1 MDPSV
6 WKRDASKVNAALVK
20 QLDGSV
26 LTTRPIKIYVPER
39 YTEKGLAEIGSETF
53 IVGIYAIVVDD
64 KYYAV
69 SKINAT
75 MRIKPTTISTVKF
88 DGTSYLEF
96 YFEPGS
102 VVIATTS
109 LIKSDTLV
117 YHIFNYF
124 ISNGAVPWF
133 LEYEDVATLFESA
146 ERHAG
151 VRLTK
156 SHSILEM
163 FAAAITR
170 DPQQRTKY
178 YRHTLE
184 DTNVKPDKP
193 VTFIALRNI
202 SLGATNTTAR
212 LQGSYWSDGMTSALA
227 NPSTRTERIEQLLRS

>member
-6 WKRDASKVNAALVK
+6 WKRDASKVKAALVK
-20 QLDGSV
+20 QADGSV
-26 LTTRPIKIYVPER
+26 LTTRPVKIYVPER
-39 YTEKGLAEIGSETF
+39 YVEKDLAEIGSDVF
-53 IVGIYAIVVDD
+53 IVGVYAMVVDD

-69 SKINAT
+69 SKINAM
-75 MRIKPTTISTVKF
+75 MRIKPTTIATVKF

-117 YHIFNYF
+117 YNIFNYF
-124 ISNGAVPWF
+124 ISNGKVPWF
-133 LEYEDVATLFESA
+133 LSYEDLATLFESA
-146 ERHAG
+146 DHHAG

-163 FAAAITR
+163 FAAAIAR
-170 DPQQRTKY
+170 DPTQRNKY
-178 YRHTLE
+178 YRHTLG
-184 DTNVKPDKP
+184 DTSEKPSTP
-193 VTFIALRNI
+193 VGFIALRNI

-212 LQGSYWSDGMTSALA
+212 LQGSYWADGLNSALA
-227 NPSTRTERIEQLLRS
+227 NPSTRLERVEQLLRS

>member
-6 WKRDASKVNAALVK
+6 WKRDASKVKAALVR
-20 QLDGSV
+20 QPDGSV
-26 LTTRPIKIYVPER
+26 LTTRPVKIYVPER
-39 YTEKGLAEIGSETF
+39 YVEKGLGEIGSETF
-53 IVGIYAIVVDD
+53 IVGIYAMVVDD

-69 SKINAT
+69 SKINAM

-117 YHIFNYF
+117 YNIFNYF

-133 LEYEDVATLFESA
+133 LSYEDVGTLFESA
-146 ERHAG
+146 DHHAG
-151 VRLTK
+151 VSLTK

-163 FAAAITR
+163 FAAAIAR
-170 DPQQRTKY
+170 DPDQRTRY
-178 YRHTLE
+178 IRHTLDDSDNKIVPE
-184 DTNVKPDKP
+184 VA
-193 VTFIALRNI
+193 FIALRNI

-212 LQGSYWSDGMTSALA
+212 LQGSYWADGLTSALA
-227 NPSTRTERIEQLLRS
+227 NPSTKLERVEQLLRS